1 MQYITQRGV
10 QTGEH
15 VFGGPAHGTIFL
27 TGSPPT
33 DEVLAVKD
41 FRPHSHIT
49 SQIIYLVFF
58 LERCLPRQNRVLMR
72 RY

>member
-1 MQYITQRGV
+1 MQYTTQRGV
-10 QTGEH
+10 QMGEH

-41 FRPHSHIT
+41 LRPHSHIT
-49 SQIIYLVFF
+49 S
-58 LERCLPRQNRVLMR
+58 
-72 RY
+72 